1 MCLCGARTGGRLP
14 KQVLVWYAEGA
25 SSRDKLEAVWH
36 ACAARHACSA
46 AGAAARLSEA
56 EAREAWPAVWEAL
69 AAQGWETKVP
79 FLDGDGGFLE
89 ERPAEPSGR

>member
-1 MCLCGARTGGRLP
+1 M
-14 KQVLVWYAEGA
+14 WYAEGA

-69 AAQGWETKVP
+69 AAQGWETKVL